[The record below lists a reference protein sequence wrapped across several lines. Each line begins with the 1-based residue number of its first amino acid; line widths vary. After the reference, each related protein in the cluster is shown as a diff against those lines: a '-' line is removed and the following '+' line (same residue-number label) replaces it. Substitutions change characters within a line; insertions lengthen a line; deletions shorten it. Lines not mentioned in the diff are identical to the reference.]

1 MALLRQ
7 RVLLIKKMILKKL
20 SKFNLIYQ
28 IIFLVLFSVTLKAN
42 EVKIITKIGNEIV
55 TNIDI
60 NNEYNYLTALNISL
74 KQISKDQ
81 VISFAQNSIIK
92 EKIKKNE
99 LLKFYKLNNRN
110 QTVDSMIEGIYK
122 KLNINSLNEFKLYL
136 KNNNLEFENV
146 YKKIEIESVW
156 NEMIY
161 QKFKDKIFIDEEELK
176 RVILNN
182 KEEIESLFISEI
194 VINIKSKDEINRSYN
209 ELVKNIETHGFKE
222 SVLKF
227 SISNSKNNSGTI
239 GWINKNSLSKKIQEA
254 LDEIQVGEITNPILI
269 SSGLLVLKLEDKKFL
284 ENNSNPD
291 EELQKKINFEINSQL
306 NNFSRIYYD
315 KIKKNFLDE

>member
-1 MALLRQ
+1 MS
-7 RVLLIKKMILKKL
+7 LKKIL
-20 SKFNLIYQ
+20 KFNLIFQ
-28 IIFLVLFSVTLKAN
+28 LIFLILFSIILRAN
-42 EVKIITKIGNEIV
+42 EVKIITKIGEEII

-60 NNEYNYLTALNISL
+60 ENEYNYLTTLNKSL
-74 KQISKDQ
+74 KQISREQ
-81 VISFAQNSIIK
+81 VILFAKNSLIK

-99 LLKFYKLNNRN
+99 LLQFYELNNKN
-110 QTVDSMIEGIYK
+110 QTVDLMVESIYK
-122 KLNINSLNEFKLYL
+122 ELSINSLDEFKLYL
-136 KNNNLEFENV
+136 KNNNLEFDSV

-161 QKFKDKIFIDEEELK
+161 QKFKNKIFINEEELK
-176 RVILNN
+176 KKILNN
-182 KEEIESLFISEI
+182 QEKIESLFISEI
-194 VINIKSKDEINRSYN
+194 VISINNKSEINKKYN
-209 ELVKNIETHGFKE
+209 DLVKNIETHGFKE

-254 LDEIQVGEITNPILI
+254 LDEIQVGEITRPILV

-284 ENNSNPD
+284 ENNINSD
-291 EELQKKINFEINSQL
+291 EELQKLINFEMNSQL
-306 NNFSRIYYD
+306 NNLSRIYYD

>member
-1 MALLRQ
+1 
-7 RVLLIKKMILKKL
+7 MILKKL

-28 IIFLVLFSVTLKAN
+28 IIFLVLFSVILKAN
-42 EVKIITKIGNEIV
+42 EVKIVTKIGEEII

-60 NNEYNYLTALNISL
+60 ENEYDYLTTLNVSL
-74 KQISKDQ
+74 KQINKDQ
-81 VISFAQNSIIK
+81 VISFAQSSLIK

-99 LLKFYKLNNRN
+99 LLKFYKLNNKN
-110 QTVDSMIEGIYK
+110 QSVDLRIEDIYK
-122 KLNINSLNEFKLYL
+122 KLNINSLDEFKVYL
-136 KNNNLEFENV
+136 NNNNLEFDNI

-176 RVILNN
+176 RKILNN
-182 KEEIESLFISEI
+182 QEEIESLFISEI
-194 VINIKSKDEINRSYN
+194 VINIKNKNEINKRYDEI
-209 ELVKNIETHGFKE
+209 VKNVEMYGFKE

-239 GWINKNSLSKKIQEA
+239 GWINKNSLSKKIQRA
-254 LDEIQVGEITNPILI
+254 LDEIQVGEITKPILV

-284 ENNSNPD
+284 KNKNNSD
-291 EELQKKINFEINSQL
+291 EELQKQINFEVNSQL

>member
-1 MALLRQ
+1 
-7 RVLLIKKMILKKL
+7 MILKQL
-20 SKFNLIYQ
+20 LRFNLVYQ
-28 IIFLVLFSVTLKAN
+28 IIFLILLSVTLKAN
-42 EVKIITKIGNEIV
+42 EVKIITKIGNEII

-60 NNEYNYLTALNISL
+60 ENEYNYLTALNVSL

-81 VISFAQNSIIK
+81 VISFAQNSLIK
-92 EKIKKNE
+92 EKIKKYE
-99 LLKFYKLNNRN
+99 LLKFYKLDNKN
-110 QTVDSMIEGIYK
+110 QTIDLMIEDIYN
-122 KLNINSLNEFKLYL
+122 KLNINSLDEFKQYL
-136 KNNNLEFENV
+136 KSNYLDFDNI

-176 RVILNN
+176 RKILNSQE
-182 KEEIESLFISEI
+182 KIESLLISEI
-194 VINIKSKDEINRSYN
+194 VINIKNKNEINKRYDK
-209 ELVKNIETHGFKE
+209 LVENIEMYGFKE

-254 LDEIQVGEITNPILI
+254 LDEIQVGEITKPILI

-284 ENNSNPD
+284 KNKNNSD
-291 EELQKKINFEINSQL
+291 EELQKQINFELNSQL

>member
-1 MALLRQ
+1 
-7 RVLLIKKMILKKL
+7 MILKKL
-20 SKFNLIYQ
+20 LKFNLIYQ
-28 IIFLVLFSVTLKAN
+28 IIFLILFSVILKAN
-42 EVKIITKIGNEIV
+42 EVKIITKIGEEII

-60 NNEYNYLTALNISL
+60 ESEYDYLTSLNVSL
-74 KQISKDQ
+74 KQVSKDQ
-81 VISFAQNSIIK
+81 LISFAQNSLIK

-99 LLKFYKLNNRN
+99 LLKFYELNKKN
-110 QTVDSMIEGIYK
+110 QAVDLMIEDIYK
-122 KLNINSLNEFKLYL
+122 KLDINSLDEFKVYL
-136 KNNNLEFENV
+136 MNNNLEFDNI

-176 RVILNN
+176 RKILNN
-182 KEEIESLFISEI
+182 QEEIESLFISEI
-194 VINIKSKDEINRSYN
+194 VINIRNKNEINKRYDEI
-209 ELVKNIETHGFKE
+209 VKNIEMHGFKE
-222 SVLKF
+222 TVLKF

-239 GWINKNSLSKKIQEA
+239 GWINKNSLSKKIQRA
-254 LDEIQVGEITNPILI
+254 LDEIQIGEITEPILV

-284 ENNSNPD
+284 KNKNNSD
-291 EELQKKINFEINSQL
+291 EELQKQINFELNSQL

>member
-1 MALLRQ
+1 
-7 RVLLIKKMILKKL
+7 MILNKL
-20 SKFNLIYQ
+20 SKFYLIYQ

-42 EVKIITKIGNEIV
+42 EVKIITKVGEEIV

-60 NNEYNYLTALNISL
+60 ENEYNYLTTLNVSL

-81 VISFAQNSIIK
+81 VISFAQNSLIK

-99 LLKFYKLNNRN
+99 LLKLYELNNKN
-110 QTVDSMIEGIYK
+110 QTVDLMIEGIYK

-136 KNNNLEFENV
+136 KNNNLEFDNV
-146 YKKIEIESVW
+146 YKKLEIESVW

-161 QKFKDKIFIDEEELK
+161 QKFKDKIFIDEEKLK
-176 RVILNN
+176 KKISKNQ
-182 KEEIESLFISEI
+182 EEIESLLISEI
-194 VINIKSKDEINRSYN
+194 VINIKNKNEINKRYD
-209 ELVKNIETHGFKE
+209 ELMQNIEMHGFKE

-291 EELQKKINFEINSQL
+291 EELQKQINFEMNSQL

>member
-1 MALLRQ
+1 
-7 RVLLIKKMILKKL
+7 MILKKL

-28 IIFLVLFSVTLKAN
+28 IIFLVLFSVILKAN
-42 EVKIITKIGNEIV
+42 EVKIVTKIGEEII

-60 NNEYNYLTALNISL
+60 ENEYDYLTTLNVSL
-74 KQISKDQ
+74 KQINKDQ
-81 VISFAQNSIIK
+81 VISFAQSSLIK

-99 LLKFYKLNNRN
+99 LLKFYKLNNKN
-110 QTVDSMIEGIYK
+110 QSVDLRIEDIYK
-122 KLNINSLNEFKLYL
+122 KLNINSLDEFKVYL
-136 KNNNLEFENV
+136 NNNNLEFDNI

-227 SISNSKNNSGTI
+227 SISSSKNNSGTI

-254 LDEIQVGEITNPILI
+254 LDEIQVGEITKPILI

-291 EELQKKINFEINSQL
+291 EELQKKINFEMNSQL

>member
-1 MALLRQ
+1 M
-7 RVLLIKKMILKKL
+7 IKKMILKKL
-20 SKFNLIYQ
+20 LKFNLIYQ
-28 IIFLVLFSVTLKAN
+28 IIFLILFSVILKAN
-42 EVKIITKIGNEIV
+42 EVKIITKIGEEII

-60 NNEYNYLTALNISL
+60 ESEYDYLTSLNVSL
-74 KQISKDQ
+74 KQVSKDQ
-81 VISFAQNSIIK
+81 LISFAQNSLIK

-99 LLKFYKLNNRN
+99 LLKFYELNKKN
-110 QTVDSMIEGIYK
+110 QAVDLMIEDIYK
-122 KLNINSLNEFKLYL
+122 KLDINSLDEFKVYL
-136 KNNNLEFENV
+136 MNNNLEFDNI

-176 RVILNN
+176 RKILNN
-182 KEEIESLFISEI
+182 QEEIESLFISEI
-194 VINIKSKDEINRSYN
+194 VINIRNKNEINKRYDEI
-209 ELVKNIETHGFKE
+209 VKNIEMHGFKE
-222 SVLKF
+222 TVLKF

-239 GWINKNSLSKKIQEA
+239 GWINKNSLSTKIQRA
-254 LDEIQVGEITNPILI
+254 LDEIQIGEITEPILV

-284 ENNSNPD
+284 KNKNNSD
-291 EELQKKINFEINSQL
+291 EELQKQINFELNSQL

>member
-1 MALLRQ
+1 
-7 RVLLIKKMILKKL
+7 MILNKL
-20 SKFNLIYQ
+20 SKFYLIYQ

-42 EVKIITKIGNEIV
+42 EVKIITKVGEEIV

-60 NNEYNYLTALNISL
+60 ENEYNYLTTLNVSL

-81 VISFAQNSIIK
+81 VISFAQNSLIK

-99 LLKFYKLNNRN
+99 LLKFYELNNKN
-110 QTVDSMIEGIYK
+110 QRVDFKIEDIYK
-122 KLNINSLNEFKLYL
+122 KLNINSLEEFKLYL
-136 KNNNLEFENV
+136 KNNNLEFDNV
-146 YKKIEIESVW
+146 YKKLEIESVW

-161 QKFKDKIFIDEEELK
+161 QKFKDKIFIDEEKLK
-176 RVILNN
+176 RKISKNQ
-182 KEEIESLFISEI
+182 EEIESLLISEI
-194 VINIKSKDEINRSYN
+194 VINIKNKNEINKRYD
-209 ELVKNIETHGFKE
+209 ELMQNIEMHGFKE

-239 GWINKNSLSKKIQEA
+239 GWINKSSLSKKIQIA
-254 LDEIQVGEITNPILI
+254 LDEIQIGEITKPILV

-284 ENNSNPD
+284 KNNSNPG
-291 EELQKKINFEINSQL
+291 EELKKRINFEVNTQL

-315 KIKKNFLDE
+315 KIKRNYLNE

>member
-1 MALLRQ
+1 
-7 RVLLIKKMILKKL
+7 MILKKL

-42 EVKIITKIGNEIV
+42 EVKIITKIGEEII

-60 NNEYNYLTALNISL
+60 ENEYNYLTSLNVSL

-81 VISFAQNSIIK
+81 VISFAQNSLIK

-99 LLKFYKLNNRN
+99 LQKFYKLNNKN
-110 QTVDSMIEGIYK
+110 QTVDLMIEGIYK
-122 KLNINSLNEFKLYL
+122 KLNINSLDEFKLYL
-136 KNNNLEFENV
+136 KNNNLEFYDV

-176 RVILNN
+176 RKILNSQE
-182 KEEIESLFISEI
+182 KIESLLISEI
-194 VINIKSKDEINRSYN
+194 VINIKNKNEINKRYDK
-209 ELVKNIETHGFKE
+209 LVENIEMYGFKE

-239 GWINKNSLSKKIQEA
+239 GWINKDSLSKKIQEA
-254 LDEIQVGEITNPILI
+254 LDEIQVGEITEPILI

-284 ENNSNPD
+284 ENNNDPD
-291 EELQKKINFEINSQL
+291 QELQKQINFETNSQL

-315 KIKKNFLDE
+315 KVKKNFLDE

>member
-1 MALLRQ
+1 
-7 RVLLIKKMILKKL
+7 MILKKL

-42 EVKIITKIGNEIV
+42 EVKIITKIGEEII

-60 NNEYNYLTALNISL
+60 ENEYNYLTSLNVSL

-81 VISFAQNSIIK
+81 VISFAQNSLIK

-99 LLKFYKLNNRN
+99 LQKFYKLNNKN
-110 QTVDSMIEGIYK
+110 QTVDLMIEGIYK
-122 KLNINSLNEFKLYL
+122 KLNINSLDEFKLYL
-136 KNNNLEFENV
+136 KNNNLEFYDV

-176 RVILNN
+176 RKILNSQE
-182 KEEIESLFISEI
+182 KIESLLISEI
-194 VINIKSKDEINRSYN
+194 VINIKNKNEINKRYDK
-209 ELVKNIETHGFKE
+209 LVENIEMYGFKE

-239 GWINKNSLSKKIQEA
+239 GWINKNSLSTKIQRA
-254 LDEIQVGEITNPILI
+254 LDEIQIGEITEPILV

-291 EELQKKINFEINSQL
+291 EELQKQINFEMNSQL

>member
-1 MALLRQ
+1 M
-7 RVLLIKKMILKKL
+7 
-20 SKFNLIYQ
+20 
-28 IIFLVLFSVTLKAN
+28 FSVTLKAS
-42 EVKIITKIGNEIV
+42 EVKIIAKIGNEII

-60 NNEYNYLTALNISL
+60 NNEYNYLTALNVSL

-176 RVILNN
+176 RKILNN
-182 KEEIESLFISEI
+182 QEEIESLFISEI
-194 VINIKSKDEINRSYN
+194 VINIKNKNEINKRYDEI
-209 ELVKNIETHGFKE
+209 VKNVEMYGFKE
-222 SVLKF
+222 TVLKF

-239 GWINKNSLSKKIQEA
+239 GWINKNTLSKNIQEA
-254 LDEIQVGEITNPILI
+254 LDEIQIGEITKPILV

-291 EELQKKINFEINSQL
+291 EELQKKINFEMNSQL

>member
-1 MALLRQ
+1 ML
-7 RVLLIKKMILKKL
+7 
-20 SKFNLIYQ
+20 
-28 IIFLVLFSVTLKAN
+28 SVTLKAN
-42 EVKIITKIGNEIV
+42 EVKIITKIGNEII

-60 NNEYNYLTALNISL
+60 DNEYNYLTALNVSL

-81 VISFAQNSIIK
+81 VISFAQNSLIK

-99 LLKFYKLNNRN
+99 LLKLYELNNKN
-110 QTVDSMIEGIYK
+110 QTVDLMIKDIYK

-146 YKKIEIESVW
+146 YRKIEIESVW
-156 NEMIY
+156 NQMIY

-176 RVILNN
+176 KIILNN
-182 KEEIESLFISEI
+182 QEEIESLFISEI
-194 VINIKSKDEINRSYN
+194 VINIKNKNEINKSYG
-209 ELVKNIETHGFKE
+209 ELVKNIEVHGFKE

-254 LDEIQVGEITNPILI
+254 LDEIQVGEITKPILV

-284 ENNSNPD
+284 KNKNNSD
-291 EELQKKINFEINSQL
+291 EELQKQINFAVNSQL

>member
-1 MALLRQ
+1 
-7 RVLLIKKMILKKL
+7 MILKKL

-28 IIFLVLFSVTLKAN
+28 IIFLVLFSVTLKAS
-42 EVKIITKIGNEIV
+42 EVKIIAKIGNEII

-60 NNEYNYLTALNISL
+60 NNEYNYLTALNVSL

-227 SISNSKNNSGTI
+227 SISSSKNNSGTI

-254 LDEIQVGEITNPILI
+254 LDEIQVGEITKPILI

-291 EELQKKINFEINSQL
+291 EELQKKINFEMNSQL

>member
-1 MALLRQ
+1 
-7 RVLLIKKMILKKL
+7 MILKKL

>member
-1 MALLRQ
+1 
-7 RVLLIKKMILKKL
+7 MILKKL
-20 SKFNLIYQ
+20 LKFNLIYQ
-28 IIFLVLFSVTLKAN
+28 IIFLILFSVILKAN
-42 EVKIITKIGNEIV
+42 EVKIITKIGEEII

-60 NNEYNYLTALNISL
+60 ESEYDYLTSLNVSL
-74 KQISKDQ
+74 KQVSKDQ
-81 VISFAQNSIIK
+81 LISFAQNSLIK

-99 LLKFYKLNNRN
+99 LLKFYELNKKN
-110 QTVDSMIEGIYK
+110 QAVDLMIEDIYK
-122 KLNINSLNEFKLYL
+122 KLDINSLDEFKVYL
-136 KNNNLEFENV
+136 MNNNLEFDNI

-176 RVILNN
+176 RKILNN
-182 KEEIESLFISEI
+182 QEEIESLFISEI
-194 VINIKSKDEINRSYN
+194 VINIRNKNEINKRYDEI
-209 ELVKNIETHGFKE
+209 VKNIEMHGFKE
-222 SVLKF
+222 TVLKF

-239 GWINKNSLSKKIQEA
+239 GWINKNSLSTKIQRA
-254 LDEIQVGEITNPILI
+254 LDEIQIGEITEPILV

-284 ENNSNPD
+284 KNKNNSD
-291 EELQKKINFEINSQL
+291 EELQKQINFELNSQL

>member
-7 RVLLIKKMILKKL
+7 KVLLIKKMILKKL
-20 SKFNLIYQ
+20 LKFNLIYQ
-28 IIFLVLFSVTLKAN
+28 IIFLILFSVILKAN
-42 EVKIITKIGNEIV
+42 EVKIITKIGEEII

-60 NNEYNYLTALNISL
+60 ESEYDYLTSLNVSL
-74 KQISKDQ
+74 KQVSKDQ
-81 VISFAQNSIIK
+81 LISFAQNSLIK

-99 LLKFYKLNNRN
+99 LLKFYELNKKN
-110 QTVDSMIEGIYK
+110 QAVDLMIEDIYK
-122 KLNINSLNEFKLYL
+122 KLDINSLDEFKVYL
-136 KNNNLEFENV
+136 MNNNLEFDNI

-176 RVILNN
+176 RKILNN
-182 KEEIESLFISEI
+182 QEEIESLFISEI
-194 VINIKSKDEINRSYN
+194 VINIRNKNEINKRYDEI
-209 ELVKNIETHGFKE
+209 VKNIEMHGFKE
-222 SVLKF
+222 TVLKF

-239 GWINKNSLSKKIQEA
+239 GWINKNSLSTKIQRA
-254 LDEIQVGEITNPILI
+254 LDEIQIGEITEPILV

-284 ENNSNPD
+284 KNKNNSD
-291 EELQKKINFEINSQL
+291 EELQKQINFELNSQL

>member
-1 MALLRQ
+1 
-7 RVLLIKKMILKKL
+7 MILKKL
-20 SKFNLIYQ
+20 QKLSLIYQ
-28 IIFLVLFSVTLKAN
+28 IIFLILFSTILKAN
-42 EVKIITKIGNEIV
+42 EVKIIVKIGDEII

-60 NNEYNYLTALNISL
+60 ENEYNYLTALNVSL

-81 VISFAQNSIIK
+81 VISFAQNSLIK

-99 LLKFYKLNNRN
+99 LQKFYKLNNKN
-110 QTVDSMIEGIYK
+110 QTVDLMIEGIYK
-122 KLNINSLNEFKLYL
+122 KLNINSLDEFKLYL
-136 KNNNLEFENV
+136 KNNNLEFYDV

-176 RVILNN
+176 RKILNSQE
-182 KEEIESLFISEI
+182 KIESLLISEI
-194 VINIKSKDEINRSYN
+194 VINIKNKNEINKRYDK
-209 ELVKNIETHGFKE
+209 LVENIEMYGFKE

-239 GWINKNSLSKKIQEA
+239 GWINKNSLSTKIQRA
-254 LDEIQVGEITNPILI
+254 LDEIQIGEITEPILV

-284 ENNSNPD
+284 KNKNNSD
-291 EELQKKINFEINSQL
+291 EELQKQINFELNSQL

>member
-7 RVLLIKKMILKKL
+7 KVLLTKKMILNKL
-20 SKFNLIYQ
+20 SKFYLIYQ

-42 EVKIITKIGNEIV
+42 EVKIITKVGEEIV

-60 NNEYNYLTALNISL
+60 KNEYNYLTTLNVSL

-81 VISFAQNSIIK
+81 VISFAQNSLIK

-99 LLKFYKLNNRN
+99 LLKFYELNNKN
-110 QTVDSMIEGIYK
+110 QRVDFKIEDIYK
-122 KLNINSLNEFKLYL
+122 KLNINSLEEFKLYL
-136 KNNNLEFENV
+136 KNNNLEFDNV
-146 YKKIEIESVW
+146 YKKLEIESVW

-176 RVILNN
+176 RKILENQ
-182 KEEIESLFISEI
+182 EEIESLLISEI
-194 VINIKSKDEINRSYN
+194 VINIKNKNEINKRYD
-209 ELVKNIETHGFKE
+209 ELVQNIEIHGFKE

-239 GWINKNSLSKKIQEA
+239 GWINKSSLSKKIQVA
-254 LDEIQVGEITNPILI
+254 LDEIQIGEITKPILV

-284 ENNSNPD
+284 KNNSNPD
-291 EELQKKINFEINSQL
+291 EELKKRINFEVNTQL

-315 KIKKNFLDE
+315 KIKRNYLDE

>member
-1 MALLRQ
+1 ML
-7 RVLLIKKMILKKL
+7 
-20 SKFNLIYQ
+20 
-28 IIFLVLFSVTLKAN
+28 SVTLKAN
-42 EVKIITKIGNEIV
+42 EVKIITKIGNEII

-60 NNEYNYLTALNISL
+60 DNEYNYLTALNVSL

-81 VISFAQNSIIK
+81 VISFAQNSLIK

-99 LLKFYKLNNRN
+99 LLKLYELNNKN
-110 QTVDSMIEGIYK
+110 QTVDLMIKDIYK

-146 YKKIEIESVW
+146 YRKIEIESVW
-156 NEMIY
+156 NQMIY

-176 RVILNN
+176 KIILNN
-182 KEEIESLFISEI
+182 QEEIESLFISEI
-194 VINIKSKDEINRSYN
+194 VINIKNKNEINKSYD
-209 ELVKNIETHGFKE
+209 ELVKNIKMHGFKE

-227 SISNSKNNSGTI
+227 SISNTKSNSGTI
-239 GWINKNSLSKKIQEA
+239 GWINKNSLSKKIQKA
-254 LDEIQVGEITNPILI
+254 LDEIQVGEITKPILI

-291 EELQKKINFEINSQL
+291 EELQKQINFEMNSQL

>member
-1 MALLRQ
+1 
-7 RVLLIKKMILKKL
+7 MILKKL
-20 SKFNLIYQ
+20 LKFNLIYQ
-28 IIFLVLFSVTLKAN
+28 IIFLILFSVILKAN
-42 EVKIITKIGNEIV
+42 EVKIITKIGEEII

-60 NNEYNYLTALNISL
+60 ESEYDYLTSLNVSL
-74 KQISKDQ
+74 KQVSKDQ
-81 VISFAQNSIIK
+81 LISFAQNSLIK

-99 LLKFYKLNNRN
+99 LLKFYELNKKN
-110 QTVDSMIEGIYK
+110 QAVDLMIEDIYK
-122 KLNINSLNEFKLYL
+122 KLDINSLDEFKVYL
-136 KNNNLEFENV
+136 MNNNLEFDNI

-176 RVILNN
+176 RKILNN
-182 KEEIESLFISEI
+182 QEEIESLFISEI
-194 VINIKSKDEINRSYN
+194 VINIKNKNEINKRYDEI
-209 ELVKNIETHGFKE
+209 VKNVEMYGFKE

-254 LDEIQVGEITNPILI
+254 LDEIQVGEITKPILI

-284 ENNSNPD
+284 ENNSNLD
-291 EELQKKINFEINSQL
+291 EELQKQINFEMNSQL